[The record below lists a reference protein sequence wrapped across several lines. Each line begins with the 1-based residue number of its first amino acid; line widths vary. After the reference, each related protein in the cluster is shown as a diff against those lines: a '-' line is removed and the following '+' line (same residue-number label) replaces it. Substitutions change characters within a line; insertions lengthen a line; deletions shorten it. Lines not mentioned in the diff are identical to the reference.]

1 VVSMVRVVIAG
12 LILATAFPLGGFAD
26 QMSPLAQ
33 FATGMAAIFAV
44 SFVLPHYFY
53 RGEPLLPDRHKK
65 KR

>member
-1 VVSMVRVVIAG
+1 VSMVRVVIAA
-12 LILATAFPLGGFAD
+12 LIVASALPLGGLAD
-26 QMSPLAQ
+26 RMSSLAQ
-33 FATGMAAIFAV
+33 FATVMAILLAV

>member
-1 VVSMVRVVIAG
+1 VSMVRVVIAG
-12 LILATAFPLGGFAD
+12 LIMATAFPLGGFAD

-33 FATGMAAIFAV
+33 FATVTAVMLAV

-53 RGEPLLPDRHKK
+53 RGEPLLPERQKK